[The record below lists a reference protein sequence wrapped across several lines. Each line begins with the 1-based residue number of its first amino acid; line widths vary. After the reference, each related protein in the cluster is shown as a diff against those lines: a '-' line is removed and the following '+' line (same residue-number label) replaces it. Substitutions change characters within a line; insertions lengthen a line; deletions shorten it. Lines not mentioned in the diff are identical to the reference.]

1 MRHILTKFSSMFD
14 DEDWLP
20 AEGCEILDF
29 RSLEGTGGYC
39 DPEAEK
45 HILSIISG
53 CPLNAVHWIDSGD
66 YHYMTALWLR
76 NLKSPSGLVLFDNHP
91 DDQPDAFGS
100 DILSCGSWMLEA
112 RRNPMV
118 KEDSE
123 RVYLS
128 IDLDVLSPDYART
141 NWDQGSMSLEELFG
155 QIRKAL
161 QGKTLAG
168 VDICGGIT
176 IAQGASAEDLGI
188 NRRCRYAI
196 EGFLN
201 GSKIF

>member
-14 DEDWLP
+14 DEYWLP
-20 AEGCEILDF
+20 AEGFEILDF
-29 RSLEGTGGYC
+29 RSLEGTSRYC
-39 DPEAEK
+39 DPAAEEQ
-45 HILSIISG
+45 ICSMLASR
-53 CPLNAVHWIDSGD
+53 PLNAVHWIDSGD

-100 DILSCGSWMLEA
+100 EILSCGSWMLEA

-123 RVYLS
+123 SVYLS

-176 IAQGASAEDLGI
+176 IAQGASAEDLSI
-188 NRRCRYAI
+188 NRRTRDRI
-196 EGFLN
+196 VKFLDALT
-201 GSKIF
+201 

>member
-29 RSLEGTGGYC
+29 RSLEGTSRYC
-39 DPEAEK
+39 DPAAEEQ
-45 HILSIISG
+45 ICSMLASR
-53 CPLNAVHWIDSGD
+53 PLNAVHWIDSGD

-100 DILSCGSWMLEA
+100 EILSCGSWMLEA

-123 RVYLS
+123 SVYLS

-176 IAQGASAEDLGI
+176 IAQGASAEDLSI
-188 NRRCRYAI
+188 NRRTRDRI
-196 EGFLN
+196 VKFLDALT
-201 GSKIF
+201 